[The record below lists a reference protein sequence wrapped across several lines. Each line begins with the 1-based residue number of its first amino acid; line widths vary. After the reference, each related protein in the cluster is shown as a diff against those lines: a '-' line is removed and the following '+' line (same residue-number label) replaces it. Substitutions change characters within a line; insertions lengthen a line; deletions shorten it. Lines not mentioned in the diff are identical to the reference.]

1 MSTKA
6 ALCLRL
12 RSVLRFAQLSLATGA
27 IVLLAHPAA
36 GQAASSSSDSAGFCS
51 NSAQAARNSCS
62 YEVQADFWL
71 AAGICANQ
79 PNATR
84 RRTCLDAA
92 ADEKT
97 DASALCGEQF
107 EARDEVCDDLGE
119 AAYHPAI
126 NPGNF
131 VPRVNNS
138 YMPLKP
144 GSTRIYRAE
153 TDEGIERV
161 VATVS
166 AKTEEIL
173 GVDCTVVRDRVT
185 LDGVVIEDTL
195 DWFAQDRNGNV
206 WYFGE
211 ISQEFEDGRLVSL
224 HGSWRAGVDG
234 AKPGIV
240 MKARPRVGDIYRQE
254 FALGEAEDIAA
265 VVSLAGRATVPAASC
280 TNCLVTAEFTPL
292 EPDVDERKYYKSGI
306 GLILAVNRV
315 TGERLELV
323 SIQQN

>member
-1 MSTKA
+1 MSTTA
-6 ALCLRL
+6 TLCLRL

-36 GQAASSSSDSAGFCS
+36 GQAASSSPDSVGFCS
-51 NSAQAARNSCS
+51 NSAEAARNSCS

-71 AAGICANQ
+71 AVGICTNQ
-79 PNATR
+79 PNAAR
-84 RRTCLDAA
+84 RRACLEAAGEERADAR
-92 ADEKT
+92 E
-97 DASALCGEQF
+97 LCGDQF
-107 EARDEVCDDLGE
+107 EARDEVCDALGE

-126 NPGNF
+126 NPSNF
-131 VPRVNNS
+131 VRRVTNR
-138 YMPLKP
+138 YMPLRP
-144 GSTRIYRAE
+144 GSTHIYRAE

-161 VATVS
+161 VVTVS
-166 AKTEEIL
+166 AQTEEIL
-173 GVDCTVVRDRVT
+173 GVDCTVVRDTVT
-185 LDGVVIEDTL
+185 LDGVVIEDTI

-240 MKARPRVGDIYRQE
+240 MKARPRVGDVYRQE
-254 FALGEAEDIAA
+254 FALGEAEDLAR
-265 VVSLAGRATVPAASC
+265 VVSVAGHATVPATSC
-280 TNCLVTAEFTPL
+280 SNCLVTAEFTPL
-292 EPDVDERKYYKSGI
+292 EPEVDERKYYAPGI